1 MKKFEFKLDK
11 LNDVED
17 KEYFPTFALS
27 NDNNIIVISV
37 DGEKTLILNVIDR
50 ENPEILF
57 ENKEKYK

>member
-11 LNDVED
+11 LNEVED

-37 DGEKTLILNVIDR
+37 DGENTLILNVIDR
-50 ENPEILF
+50 KNPEILF
-57 ENKEKYK
+57 ENKEK